1 MEKRVRK
8 VRVTETCLIM
18 LTVLAVGFVLS
29 RAERVAIP
37 LTLAFILTLLLY
49 PVVKA
54 GAPRK
59 IPPIVMV
66 MVILVCFVAVFAPLG
81 VFLNARLQSTLAL
94 LPEYHEKLV
103 SLGRTFL
110 QKYQMPSVFWD
121 SINWYNT
128 IGRYLGNM
136 TGFLINWL
144 GNLAMV
150 MVFLIFML
158 LESPYMK
165 NRLNAAF
172 TGENGETVAR
182 VSDKIVSQISKYLR
196 TLTVISFSTGV
207 CVWFAL
213 WLIGVEFAIMWG
225 VLAFVLNFIPTLGS
239 IVASVPPI
247 LVAIVQY
254 YPNPTP
260 AALASLALLAI
271 QFTIGNILTP
281 KIMGDTLDL
290 SPVVILISLMF
301 WGIIW
306 GVVGALLSVPITV
319 MIKIICE
326 NVAGLDFVAVLMSA
340 PRESHLDR
348 AEEIRS

>member
-1 MEKRVRK
+1 MEKRVRRVK
-8 VRVTETCLIM
+8 VAETCLVL
-18 LTVLAVGFVLS
+18 LTIFAVGFILS

-54 GAPRK
+54 GEPYK
-59 IPPIVMV
+59 IPPIAMV
-66 MVILVCFVAVFAPLG
+66 IVILVCFVAIFAPLG
-81 VFLNARLQSTLAL
+81 VFLNARIQVTLVR
-94 LPEYHEKLV
+94 LPVYYGRLV
-103 SLGRTFL
+103 NLSRTLL
-110 QKYQMPSVFWD
+110 QKYQVPPAFWD

-128 IGRYLGNM
+128 MGRYVGNM

-172 TGENGETVAR
+172 SGENGETVVR
-182 VSDKIVSQISKYLR
+182 VSDKIVTQISKYLR
-196 TLTVISFSTGV
+196 TLAVISFSTGV
-207 CVWFAL
+207 CVWLAL
-213 WLIGVEFAIMWG
+213 WRIGVEFSMTWG
-225 VLAFVLNFIPTLGS
+225 ILAFVLNFIPTLGS
-239 IVASVPPI
+239 IVASIPPI

-260 AALASLALLAI
+260 AVLTSLALLAI

-306 GVVGALLSVPITV
+306 GVAGALLSVPIAV

-326 NVAGLDFVAVLMSA
+326 NVAALDSLAILMSA
-340 PRESHLDR
+340 PKESHLDSP
-348 AEEIRS
+348 EETRP

>member
-1 MEKRVRK
+1 MEKRVRRVK
-8 VRVTETCLIM
+8 VTETCLVL
-18 LTVLAVGFVLS
+18 LTIFAVGFVLS
-29 RAERVAIP
+29 RAERVAVP

-49 PVVKA
+49 PIVKA
-54 GAPRK
+54 GEPHK

-66 MVILVCFVAVFAPLG
+66 VVILVCFVAIFAPLG
-81 VFLNARLQSTLAL
+81 VFLNARLQITLTRLPVFYGRLVNLGMTL
-94 LPEYHEKLV
+94 L
-103 SLGRTFL
+103 
-110 QKYQMPSVFWD
+110 QQYQVPTAFWD

-128 IGRYLGNM
+128 VGRYLGNM

-158 LESPYMK
+158 LESPFME
-165 NRLNAAF
+165 NRLNTAF
-172 TGENGETVAR
+172 TGEQGETVAR

-196 TLTVISFSTGV
+196 TLAVISFATGV

-213 WLIGVEFAIMWG
+213 WLIGVEFALTWG

-239 IVASVPPI
+239 IVASIPPI
-247 LVAIVQY
+247 LVAIVQG

-260 AALASLALLAI
+260 AVLTLLALLAI

-290 SPVVILISLMF
+290 SPVLILISLMF

-306 GVVGALLSVPITV
+306 GVVGALLSVPIAV

-326 NVAGLDFVAVLMSA
+326 NVAALDFVAILMSA
-340 PRESHLDR
+340 PKESHPGR
-348 AEEIRS
+348 AEEARS